1 MVLFLQCPLAGMD
14 RRERAPRK
22 AESMKPVLVGFAITL
37 LVGFAFAQP
46 TQQELVLDGEIVS
59 VSAADRTLTVEQ
71 IVEPPD
77 SIRPISMQSGVV
89 IPFVVTEETKIL
101 AQEGPIALAHLRTGD
116 RVTIHYLLESGEN
129 VAKTILVTMPATD

>member
-1 MVLFLQCPLAGMD
+1 
-14 RRERAPRK
+14 
-22 AESMKPVLVGFAITL
+22 MKPVLVGFAITL

-46 TQQELVLDGEIVS
+46 VQQELVLDGEIVS

-101 AQEGPIALAHLRTGD
+101 AHEGPIALANLRTGD
-116 RVTIHYLLESGEN
+116 RVTIHYVLDSGEN
-129 VAKTILVTMPATD
+129 VAKTIFVTMPATD